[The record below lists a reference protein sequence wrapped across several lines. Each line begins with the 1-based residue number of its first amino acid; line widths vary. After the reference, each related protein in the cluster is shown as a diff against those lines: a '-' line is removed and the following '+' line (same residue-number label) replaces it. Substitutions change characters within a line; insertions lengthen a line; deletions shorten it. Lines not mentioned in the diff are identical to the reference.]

1 MTSRPLLLP
10 RVAASDPSASRECI
24 ERFGGLVWALARRHT
39 RSAAD
44 AEDAVQEIFVDLWRS
59 ASRFDPERS
68 SEVAFVA
75 MVARRRLIDL
85 ARRRARR
92 EEELVEAVVPGTPVI
107 EESAVAKQ
115 ALGKLDPRE
124 REVLVLATFD
134 GLTQEEIAKEKG
146 LPLGTVKTI
155 ARRGLMRMRAL
166 LSGEDPARIEAE
178 VEP

>member
-1 MTSRPLLLP
+1 MSLP
-10 RVAASDPSASRECI
+10 RVAAGDASAARECV
-24 ERFGGLVWALARRHT
+24 ERFGGLVWSLARRHT

-44 AEDAVQEIFVDLWRS
+44 AEDAVQEIFLDLWRS
-59 ASRFDPERS
+59 APRFDPERS
-68 SEVAFVA
+68 TEVAFVA

-92 EEELVEAVVPGTPVI
+92 EEELVDATVSRMPVVEQAAAVD
-107 EESAVAKQ
+107 Q

-124 REVLVLATFD
+124 RSILVLTTFD
-134 GLTQEEIAKEKG
+134 GLTQEEIARELG

-166 LSGEDPARIEAE
+166 LGGDEVARPDAE